1 MIPSM
6 SLEYVPDSGDSGF
19 AGKAGEAGAR
29 ETGEAGARETGEAG
43 AREAEAREA
52 GAREAGEGRAREA
65 GEAES
70 GGGRSR
76 QRWRLL
82 DDPVAIRALA
92 HPLRHDLMSIIGRL
106 GQATTADAAR
116 ELGISHG
123 LASHHLRQLAKY
135 GFVEQ
140 VTGKDHRERPWRLV
154 ATSYNWSK
162 ATRTAEGSVA
172 VDVLEQMS
180 AERAI
185 EAFLDWQQR
194 RKAWPQAWRKDAGL
208 GESSVY
214 LTRAELAEVAEACD
228 AVLKRYIDERPIDD
242 VASRPEGSVPVTF
255 TLFAV
260 PEGPPP
266 DPDPATGA

>member
-6 SLEYVPDSGDSGF
+6 SLESDP
-19 AGKAGEAGAR
+19 
-29 ETGEAGARETGEAG
+29 
-43 AREAEAREA
+43 
-52 GAREAGEGRAREA
+52 GRD
-65 GEAES
+65 
-70 GGGRSR
+70 RSR

-92 HPLRHDLMSIIGRL
+92 HPLRLDLMRFVARL

-135 GFVEQ
+135 GFLEQ
-140 VTGKDHRERPWRLV
+140 VTGKDQRERPWRLV

-162 ATRTAEGSVA
+162 AAETAEGSVA
-172 VDVLEQMS
+172 VDVLEQMT
-180 AERAI
+180 AERTI

-194 RKAWPQAWRKDAGL
+194 RKDWPHAWRKDTGL
-208 GESSVY
+208 GESAVY
-214 LTRAELAEVAEACD
+214 LTQAELAEVAAALD
-228 AVLKRYIDERPIDD
+228 AVLMRYIDQRPIDD
-242 VASRPEGSVPVTF
+242 LASRPAGSVPVTF

-260 PEGPPP
+260 PGGPPP
-266 DPDPATGA
+266 GPATEA

>member
-1 MIPSM
+1 MANETDGASEVEN
-6 SLEYVPDSGDSGF
+6 LH
-19 AGKAGEAGAR
+19 AAEAGTR
-29 ETGEAGARETGEAG
+29 KP
-43 AREAEAREA
+43 
-52 GAREAGEGRAREA
+52 
-65 GEAES
+65 
-70 GGGRSR
+70 GGSQSR

-92 HPLRHDLMSIIGRL
+92 HPLRHDLMSIIARL

-140 VTGKDHRERPWRLV
+140 VRGKDHRERPWRMV
-154 ATSYNWSK
+154 ATSYNWSG
-162 ATRTAEGSVA
+162 ARDTAEGSVA
-172 VDVLEQMS
+172 VDVLEQMT
-180 AERAI
+180 AERTSR
-185 EAFLDWQQR
+185 LSSTGSS
-194 RKAWPQAWRKDAGL
+194 DARSGRGRGGKHTGI

-214 LTRAELAEVAEACD
+214 LTQAELAGIVKAMD
-228 AVLKRYIDERPIDD
+228 ALLVRYIDERPIDD

-260 PEGPPP
+260 PGGPPP
-266 DPDPATGA
+266 GPETATEGP

>member
-1 MIPSM
+1 M
-6 SLEYVPDSGDSGF
+6 SLEYEPGPAGQGAAGDTGRAESL
-19 AGKAGEAGAR
+19 GATGAEGAHTGDA
-29 ETGEAGARETGEAG
+29 ETGEAG
-43 AREAEAREA
+43 
-52 GAREAGEGRAREA
+52 
-65 GEAES
+65 
-70 GGGRSR
+70 GGQSR

-116 ELGISHG
+116 EIGISHG

-140 VTGKDHRERPWRLV
+140 VKGKDHRERPWRLV
-154 ATSYNWSK
+154 ATSYNWRK
-162 ATRTAEGSVA
+162 ATETAEGSVA
-172 VDVLEQMS
+172 VDVLEQMN
-180 AERAI
+180 AERTV

-194 RKAWPQAWRKDAGL
+194 RKDWPRAWHEHTGI

-214 LTRAELAEVAEACD
+214 LTQAELAGIIEAMD
-228 AVLKRYIDERPIDD
+228 ALLVRYVDERPIDD

-260 PEGPPP
+260 PGGPPP
-266 DPDPATGA
+266 APETATEA